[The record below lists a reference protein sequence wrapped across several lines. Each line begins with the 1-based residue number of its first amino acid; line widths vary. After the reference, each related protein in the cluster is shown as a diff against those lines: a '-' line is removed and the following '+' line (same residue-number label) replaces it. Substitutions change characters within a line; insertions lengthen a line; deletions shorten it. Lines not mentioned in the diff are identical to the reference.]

1 MPRNNILLQRLP
13 QPRRVQLPNVRV
25 FFAKYQRVG
34 RHVLNPTGVRINR
47 PYVRKIGP
55 RRQRTRRYGPRNKRR
70 RRQQA
75 GAGID
80 LSRAID
86 LGKKAASSSVGQMI
100 IKDAINA
107 FPTAYKKIKSKTT
120 NKKAK
125 TILNTVIDDYVVN
138 KGVDY
143 LGERFN

>member
-1 MPRNNILLQRLP
+1 MKTAS
-13 QPRRVQLPNVRV
+13 RR
-25 FFAKYQRVG
+25 
-34 RHVLNPTGVRINR
+34 
-47 PYVRKIGP
+47 
-55 RRQRTRRYGPRNKRR
+55 
-70 RRQQA
+70 
-75 GAGID
+75 GID

-125 TILNTVIDDYVVN
+125 TILNTGIDDYVVN

-143 LGERFN
+143 LGERFNW